1 MIIFPECTDYQ
12 TAYTEPSC
20 NCIVEFTVFDN
31 KTNEIETSVKFHLCS
46 PMTNQEVYNYCNS
59 RIPNDIRNKIL
70 LGVRDYEDLEDNKL
84 TKLSIWKLDW
94 FCRNITERKIICIIP
109 EGYSR
114 IAINPYDEKEI
125 EKLVKTLKDL
135 AK

>member
-1 MIIFPECTDYQ
+1 MIIFPNGDNYISSYTDYNS
-12 TAYTEPSC
+12 TITLT
-20 NCIVEFTVFDN
+20 IFDT
-31 KTNEIETSVKFHLCS
+31 KTNDIETEVSYHLCC
-46 PMTNQEVYNYCNS
+46 PMTNQEIYNYCNA
-59 RIPNDIRNKIL
+59 RIPSNLRNKIL
-70 LGVRDYEDLEDNKL
+70 LGVRNYDDNKDNKL
-84 TKLSIWKLDW
+84 PKLSIWKLDW
-94 FCRNITERKIICIIP
+94 FCRNITERKIVCIIP